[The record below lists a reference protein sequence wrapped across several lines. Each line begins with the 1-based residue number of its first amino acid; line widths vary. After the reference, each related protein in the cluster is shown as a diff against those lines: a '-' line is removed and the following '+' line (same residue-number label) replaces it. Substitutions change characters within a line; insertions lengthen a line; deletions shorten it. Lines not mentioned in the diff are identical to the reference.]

1 MAIVTMRELLEA
13 GVHFGHQNKR
23 WNPKMKHFIYTSRN
37 GIHVID
43 LHKSIPHIERA
54 FSFVREIVGKGGSVL
69 FVGTKKQAQDSIREE
84 ATRCGMFYVSDRWLG
99 GTLTNFRVVSK
110 SIARLKEIEKMENEG
125 GLERLSKNDIAGLKR
140 EKARLERGVG
150 GLRNMVQT
158 PTILFI
164 VDSKK
169 EHTAIAEAKRA
180 GIPVVSLVDT
190 NCDPEEVDYPI
201 PANDDAIRSVRLLT
215 KLIAEAVLQGRA
227 VAQPS
232 VAGVE
237 APPEGPVVDIAE
249 QSELIEQL
257 SKEEQLAEALRY
269 DPDLDTAEEE
279 KTF

>member
-1 MAIVTMRELLEA
+1 MR
-13 GVHFGHQNKR
+13 
-23 WNPKMKHFIYTSRN
+23 
-37 GIHVID
+37 
-43 LHKSIPHIERA
+43 KS
-54 FSFVREIVGKGGSVL
+54 GG
-69 FVGTKKQAQDSIREE
+69 
-84 ATRCGMFYVSDRWLG
+84 
-99 GTLTNFRVVSK
+99 
-110 SIARLKEIEKMENEG
+110 
-125 GLERLSKNDIAGLKR
+125 
-140 EKARLERGVG
+140 
-150 GLRNMVQT
+150 
-158 PTILFI
+158 ILFI